1 VSGRGQGRHARA
13 RRLSLR
19 GIGPEVIAGASDND
33 PTNVGTAAVVG
44 AQTGYRLSWVALLVA
59 PLLAVVLAIAAQV
72 GLAARSDLQTLTRE
86 RYGRGVAAVLLVSV
100 VVVNVVTIAAD
111 LQAGSAGIGLLAGV
125 SSRWLVLPLGAGL
138 GALLL
143 FGRYGQVVTLLR
155 WVLPGFLA
163 FTAAAVLA
171 HPDWPRLLRASL
183 VPVLSLRGHD
193 LTGSLALLG
202 TTLTSYVYVWET
214 VQRGVEDPG
223 GREPDGREG
232 SGKESAGPAQAGSPH
247 AGPAHAGPAHAG
259 TAHAAPAR
267 AGPAGSDGRLARA
280 RAGAIAG
287 AVFTA
292 VILWSMLVA
301 SAATLGRHHQ
311 AAASAQDAARSLRP
325 LAGPLAADLF
335 AVGLVVST
343 VVALPVLIASTA
355 HVVGAQFDWRRGL
368 SQPVGQARGFYIAL
382 AASIGLAV
390 AVSLAGIPVLR
401 ILVVASVIGGLGTP
415 LGLVI
420 LVRLARDPLVM
431 GAQTIS
437 RPLAAAGWTVAA
449 AVTALGVLLLAVAAG
464 RA

>member
-1 VSGRGQGRHARA
+1 M
-13 RRLSLR
+13 
-19 GIGPEVIAGASDND
+19 
-33 PTNVGTAAVVG
+33 VG

-59 PLLAVVLAIAAQV
+59 PLLGVVLAIAAQV
-72 GLAARSDLQTLTRE
+72 GLAARSDLQTLTRQ
-86 RYGRGVAAVLLVSV
+86 RYGRGLAAVLLVSV

-143 FGRYGQVVTLLR
+143 IGRYGQVVALLR

-171 HPDWPRLLRASL
+171 RPDWPQLLRASL
-183 VPVLSLRGHD
+183 VPGLSLHGHD
-193 LTGSLALLG
+193 LAGSLALLG

-214 VQRGVEDPG
+214 VQRGVEEPGASEPDASEPDDREPG
-223 GREPDGREG
+223 GREPGCAEPGGAKRGGAERG
-232 SGKESAGPAQAGSPH
+232 G
-247 AGPAHAGPAHAG
+247 
-259 TAHAAPAR
+259 
-267 AGPAGSDGRLARA
+267 GRLARA
-280 RAGAIAG
+280 RTGAIAG

-292 VILWSMLVA
+292 MILWSMLVA

-335 AVGLVVST
+335 AAGLVVST

-368 SQPVGQARGFYIAL
+368 SQPVGQARGFYAAL
-382 AASIGLAV
+382 AVSIGLAV

-401 ILVVASVIGGLGTP
+401 MLVVASVIGGLGTP

-420 LVRLARDPLVM
+420 LVRLARDPQVM
-431 GAQTIS
+431 GGQTIS

-449 AVTALGVLLLAVAAG
+449 AVTALGVLFLVVAAG